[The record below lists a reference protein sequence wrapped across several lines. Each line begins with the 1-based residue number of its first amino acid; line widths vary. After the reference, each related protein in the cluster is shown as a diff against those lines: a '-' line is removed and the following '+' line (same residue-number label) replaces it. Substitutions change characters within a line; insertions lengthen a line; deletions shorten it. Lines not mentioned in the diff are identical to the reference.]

1 MCGNKVNQEIIA
13 TMNGSSRQT
22 PHWLKVVPD
31 DMMASSIT
39 TLKNA
44 RHENQR
50 KLILHIIDDVLD
62 LISDDLLGAL

>member
-22 PHWLKVVPD
+22 PHLLKVVPD

-39 TLKNA
+39 TVNNS
-44 RHENQR
+44 RHENRR
-50 KLILHIIDDVLD
+50 KLVLHIIDDVLD
-62 LISDDLLGAL
+62 LISDDLLDSL